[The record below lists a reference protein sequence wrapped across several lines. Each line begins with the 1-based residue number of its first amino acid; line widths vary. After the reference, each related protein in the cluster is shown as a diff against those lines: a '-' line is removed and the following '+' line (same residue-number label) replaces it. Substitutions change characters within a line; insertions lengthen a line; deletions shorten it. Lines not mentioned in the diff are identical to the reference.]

1 MATTQELLEQRKKR
15 IADAIAL
22 RTPDRVPCVPLG
34 DAFAARVVGVTIAD
48 FCTKPEVA
56 YPTMIKAFTSLGE
69 IDGIQHASYNVSAL
83 STIWLSKVKWPGR
96 DLPVDEL
103 WQVEEQELM
112 TPADYDAIIAD
123 GWGPWLGGFIERAGL
138 GPEFELFGQWAGTL
152 PDAFKAWDAV
162 GIPVLSPV
170 IFTIP
175 YEYFC
180 GGRSLRAFI
189 LDLHR
194 HPDKVQAA
202 MDATMPAL
210 IEQARGVMGA
220 LGVTGVWLGGWRSAS
235 EFLSP
240 KLWERFVPPY
250 YKADGRRS
258 SGGGCYADPPL
269 RLQLDARPFL
279 LQGLP
284 QGKMRAFPRWHDR
297 HLQGEG
303 DLGRAHVPHGR
314 RAAEHAHTR
323 HTGSGAR
330 VLQQAG
336 AGYRPF
342 RVHPGPGL
350 LHPARRQ
357 AGECGCNDRGGALD
371 A

>member
-96 DLPVDEL
+96 DLPEDEL
-103 WQVEEQELM
+103 WQVEERELM

-138 GPEFELFGQWAGTL
+138 GPEFELFGRWAGTL
-152 PDAFKAWDAV
+152 PEAFKAWDAV

-240 KLWERFVPPY
+240 KLWERFVLPY
-250 YKADGRRS
+250 YKQLVDVVLEAGVTPVLHFDSNWTRDLSYFKDFPKGKCVLSLDGMTDIYKAKEVLGGHMCLMGDVPPSMLTLGTPDQVHEYS
-258 SGGGCYADPPL
+258 SKLVRDIGPSGFILAQGCCIPP
-269 RLQLDARPFL
+269 DAKP
-279 LQGLP
+279 
-284 QGKMRAFPRWHDR
+284 
-297 HLQGEG
+297 EN
-303 DLGRAHVPHGR
+303 V
-314 RAAEHAHTR
+314 AAMIA
-323 HTGSGAR
+323 A
-330 VLQQAG
+330 
-336 AGYRPF
+336 
-342 RVHPGPGL
+342 VH
-350 LHPARRQ
+350 
-357 AGECGCNDRGGALD
+357 
-371 A
+371 

>member
-1 MATTQELLEQRKKR
+1 MATTQELLDERKKR

-123 GWGPWLGGFIERAGL
+123 GWGSWLGGFIERAHL

-194 HPDKVQAA
+194 TPDKVEAA
-202 MDATMPAL
+202 MEAMMPAL
-210 IEQARGVMGA
+210 LEQARGVMGA
-220 LGVTGVWLGGWRSAS
+220 LGVSGVWLGGWRSAS

-240 KLWERFVPPY
+240 KLWERFVLPY
-250 YKADGRRS
+250 YKQLVDVVLEAGVTPILHFDSNWTRDLSYFKDFPKGRCVLSLDGMTDIYKAKEILGGHMCLMGDVPPSMLTLGTPDQVHEYS
-258 SGGGCYADPPL
+258 SRLVRDIGPSGFILAQGCCIPP
-269 RLQLDARPFL
+269 DA
-279 LQGLP
+279 
-284 QGKMRAFPRWHDR
+284 KS
-297 HLQGEG
+297 EN
-303 DLGRAHVPHGR
+303 V
-314 RAAEHAHTR
+314 AAMIA
-323 HTGSGAR
+323 A
-330 VLQQAG
+330 
-336 AGYRPF
+336 
-342 RVHPGPGL
+342 VH
-350 LHPARRQ
+350 
-357 AGECGCNDRGGALD
+357 
-371 A
+371 

>member
-15 IADAIAL
+15 IADAVAL

-56 YPTMIKAFTSLGE
+56 LPTMIKAFTSLGE

-162 GIPVLSPV
+162 GIPVLSPL

-194 HPDKVQAA
+194 NPDKVQAA

-210 IEQARGVMGA
+210 IETMRGVMGA

-240 KLWERFVPPY
+240 KLWERFVLPY
-250 YKADGRRS
+250 YKQMVDVVVEAGVTPILHFDSNWTRDLSYFKEFPKGKCVLSLDGMTDIYKAKEILGGHMCLMGDVPPRMLTLGTPDEVHEYS
-258 SGGGCYADPPL
+258 SKLVRDIGPSGFILAQGCDIPP
-269 RLQLDARPFL
+269 DAKP
-279 LQGLP
+279 
-284 QGKMRAFPRWHDR
+284 
-297 HLQGEG
+297 EN
-303 DLGRAHVPHGR
+303 V
-314 RAAEHAHTR
+314 AAMIA
-323 HTGSGAR
+323 A
-330 VLQQAG
+330 
-336 AGYRPF
+336 
-342 RVHPGPGL
+342 VH
-350 LHPARRQ
+350 
-357 AGECGCNDRGGALD
+357 
-371 A
+371 

>member
-1 MATTQELLEQRKKR
+1 MATTHELLDERKKR

-96 DLPVDEL
+96 DLPEDEL
-103 WQVEEQELM
+103 WQVEEHELM

-123 GWGPWLGGFIERAGL
+123 GWGPWLGGYIERAGL

-152 PDAFKAWDAV
+152 PEAFRAWDAV

-240 KLWERFVPPY
+240 KLWERFVLPY
-250 YKADGRRS
+250 YKQMVDVV
-258 SGGGCYADPPL
+258 
-269 RLQLDARPFL
+269 LDAGVTPILHFDSNWTRDLSYFKDFPKGKCVLSLDGMTDIYKAKEVLGGHMCLMGDVPPSMLTLGTPDQVHEYSSKLVRDIGPSGFIL
-279 LQGLP
+279 AQGCCIP
-284 QGKMRAFPRWHDR
+284 PDAKP
-297 HLQGEG
+297 EN
-303 DLGRAHVPHGR
+303 V
-314 RAAEHAHTR
+314 AAMIA
-323 HTGSGAR
+323 A
-330 VLQQAG
+330 
-336 AGYRPF
+336 
-342 RVHPGPGL
+342 VH
-350 LHPARRQ
+350 
-357 AGECGCNDRGGALD
+357 
-371 A
+371 

>member
-1 MATTQELLEQRKKR
+1 MATMQELLEERKKR

-123 GWGPWLGGFIERAGL
+123 GWGPWLGGFIERANL

-194 HPDKVQAA
+194 NPDKVEAA
-202 MDATMPAL
+202 MEATMPAL
-210 IEQARGVMGA
+210 IEQARAVMGA

-240 KLWERFVPPY
+240 KLWERFVLPY
-250 YKADGRRS
+250 YKQLVDVVLEAGVTPILHFDSNWTRDLSYFKDFPKGKCVLSLDGMTDIYKAKEILGGHMCLMGDVPPSMLTLGTPDQVHEYS
-258 SGGGCYADPPL
+258 SKLVRDIGPSGFILAQGCCIPP
-269 RLQLDARPFL
+269 DAKP
-279 LQGLP
+279 
-284 QGKMRAFPRWHDR
+284 
-297 HLQGEG
+297 EN
-303 DLGRAHVPHGR
+303 V
-314 RAAEHAHTR
+314 AAMIA
-323 HTGSGAR
+323 A
-330 VLQQAG
+330 
-336 AGYRPF
+336 
-342 RVHPGPGL
+342 VH
-350 LHPARRQ
+350 
-357 AGECGCNDRGGALD
+357 
-371 A
+371 